1 MHNEE
6 KIIRRMTRLLQK
18 EIFEELTTEEREELE
33 DWLKTDATHRVWYDR
48 MKSLDFMKVNHQ
60 HYLEITDPEQ
70 AWRRLEGDMN
80 RKVNKTRWAWMGS
93 VAAVV
98 LVIFCVTFFLRRE
111 ENVWQPIPLSV
122 NVHESAL
129 ISLIVDN
136 GKDSIPLSVNQDVYF
151 VKNGVRAENNTL
163 IYDSVSLQ
171 MLEVEYHTL
180 VVGRGGEYRLTLS
193 DGSVV
198 WLNAGSSLRYPVRFT
213 GNRRMVELHGEAFF
227 QVSPNEKMPF
237 DVKSGDFSVRVLGTS
252 FNITNYTDEQY
263 ARVTLATGKL
273 QVNKGERSVIIH
285 PNQQVQ
291 LGTGCFDVREVDA
304 RYYTSWIENKFMF
317 DDEPLEVIV
326 RKLARWY
333 DLDYE
338 FADFSLKGTRFS
350 GQLLKYDDITKAFE
364 LLEMTTNVHF
374 TINQKT
380 IRIMRKGK

>member
-1 MHNEE
+1 
-6 KIIRRMTRLLQK
+6 
-18 EIFEELTTEEREELE
+18 
-33 DWLKTDATHRVWYDR
+33 
-48 MKSLDFMKVNHQ
+48 MKS
-60 HYLEITDPEQ
+60 
-70 AWRRLEGDMN
+70 
-80 RKVNKTRWAWMGS
+80 
-93 VAAVV
+93 
-98 LVIFCVTFFLRRE
+98 
-111 ENVWQPIPLSV
+111 
-122 NVHESAL
+122 
-129 ISLIVDN
+129 
-136 GKDSIPLSVNQDVYF
+136 
-151 VKNGVRAENNTL
+151 
-163 IYDSVSLQ
+163 
-171 MLEVEYHTL
+171 
-180 VVGRGGEYRLTLS
+180 
-193 DGSVV
+193 
-198 WLNAGSSLRYPVRFT
+198 
-213 GNRRMVELHGEAFF
+213 GN
-227 QVSPNEKMPF
+227 
-237 DVKSGDFSVRVLGTS
+237 FSVRVLGTS

-291 LGTGCFDVREVDA
+291 LGTDCFDVREVDA